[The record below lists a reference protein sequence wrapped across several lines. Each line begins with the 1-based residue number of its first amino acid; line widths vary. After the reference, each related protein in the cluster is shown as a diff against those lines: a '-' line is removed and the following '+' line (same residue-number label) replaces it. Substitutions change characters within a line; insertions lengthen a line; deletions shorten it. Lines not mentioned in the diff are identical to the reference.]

1 MHCSVS
7 SLVWPDLDSIYY
19 VYIVFSKFILFINQL
34 PYFHQLSRRRPLIAN
49 IKPKKP
55 NIYRQPKVTES
66 ANQVSKSLL
75 NTSHSA
81 AHKTFQVLARHQSET
96 NETNNR
102 YINIM
107 EAQQDINFILAG
119 SHLMVRRMS
128 RSNQEHERLVASG
141 KEDGYIRIAF
151 GWMVDHSLFV
161 LDLIWGVIQPILLI
175 LFMLIMRIVLIIV
188 FTALGFYILYLLI
201 TD

>member
-1 MHCSVS
+1 MKQK
-7 SLVWPDLDSIYY
+7 LVTY
-19 VYIVFSKFILFINQL
+19 
-34 PYFHQLSRRRPLIAN
+34 R
-49 IKPKKP
+49 KPKLGNTAK
-55 NIYRQPKVTES
+55 
-66 ANQVSKSLL
+66 QVSTSLL
-75 NTSHSA
+75 SSSSNA
-81 AHKTFQVLARHQSET
+81 ANKAIQGLAKHQSDT
-96 NETNNR
+96 NDTNNR

-107 EAQQDINFILAG
+107 EAQQDINFILAR

-128 RSNQEHERLVASG
+128 RSNQEHERLVATG
-141 KEDGYIRIAF
+141 KPDGYIRIAF

-188 FTALGFYILYLLI
+188 FTALGFYILYLLV